1 MMGEPRMAV
10 TKWLQLQGWF
20 LCQDRQTL
28 RGWDMDTIEI
38 VERLD
43 RIEAALSALLEQ
55 RTVKDWYSTEEAAK
69 ILGKAEFTIRNYC
82 RLGRIRGE
90 KKSSGR
96 GKFQSWA
103 ISHDEL
109 LRVQR
114 EGILPLQA

>member
-1 MMGEPRMAV
+1 
-10 TKWLQLQGWF
+10 
-20 LCQDRQTL
+20 
-28 RGWDMDTIEI
+28 MDQIEI

-43 RIEAALSALLEQ
+43 RIEAALAVLIEQ
-55 RTVKDWYSTEEAAK
+55 RTMKDWYTTEEAAK
-69 ILGKAEFTIRNYC
+69 ILGKAEFTVRNYC

-109 LRVQR
+109 MRIQK
-114 EGILPLQA
+114 EGILPIHA